1 VPGLVLEEHRPTL
14 GDLLRP
20 RLSRAPRWM
29 RWALVALA
37 VLVVLFVL
45 WRVFAGGSTGETHY
59 VHSSPVVFNFRYPN
73 AMHPVAPRS
82 PEIIRVER
90 RRDALFLDSFAVE
103 PLSLPPFRGDVSG
116 QLPVYAE
123 REIAALRRRFPR
135 EFELTREGKA
145 RVNAVPGYDVQFRAR
160 LGERRLFGRLVLLP
174 EPAAGE
180 DLSSA
185 SGELEN
191 ARSCRGV
198 RLLMLATPASGAVRP
213 RDVGARGNLKTP
225 FRSFRFGTEGP

>member
-1 VPGLVLEEHRPTL
+1 MPGLVLEEHRPTL
-14 GDLLRP
+14 ADLLRP
-20 RLSRAPRWM
+20 RLARAPRWV
-29 RWALVALA
+29 RWALAAVVLLVAL
-37 VLVVLFVL
+37 LVL
-45 WRVFAGGSTGETHY
+45 WRAFAGGSSGETHY
-59 VHSSPVVFNFRYPN
+59 VHKAPVVFNFRYPD
-73 AMHPVAPRS
+73 AMHRVAPRS

-90 RRDALFLDSFAVE
+90 RRGSLFLDSFAVE

-116 QLPVYAE
+116 ELPIDAE
-123 REIAALRRRFPR
+123 REIAALRKRFPQ

-180 DLSSA
+180 DLADA
-185 SGELEN
+185 SGELQN
-191 ARSCRGV
+191 ARSRRGV
-198 RLLMLATPASGAVRP
+198 RLLMLATPASGAVRS

>member
-14 GDLLRP
+14 ADLLRP
-20 RLSRAPRWM
+20 RLSRAPRWV
-29 RWALVALA
+29 RWALAAVC
-37 VLVVLFVL
+37 VLVVVLVL
-45 WRVFAGGSTGETHY
+45 WRVFADGSSGGTHY
-59 VHSSPVVFNFRYPN
+59 VHRTPIVFNFRYPDV
-73 AMHPVAPRS
+73 MHRAAPRA
-82 PEIIRVER
+82 PEVVRVER
-90 RRDALFLDSFAVE
+90 RRGSLFLDSFAVE
-103 PLSLPPFRGDVSG
+103 PLVLPPFRGDVSG
-116 QLPVYAE
+116 ELPVFAE
-123 REIAALRRRFPR
+123 REIEALRARFPR
-135 EFELTREGKA
+135 DFELTREGKA

-160 LGERRLFGRLVLLP
+160 VGERRLLGRLVLLP

-180 DLSSA
+180 DLTDP

-191 ARSCRGV
+191 ARSRRGV

>member
-14 GDLLRP
+14 ADLLRP
-20 RLSRAPRWM
+20 RLARAPRWV
-29 RWALVALA
+29 RLALGAVA
-37 VLVVLFVL
+37 VLVALFVL
-45 WRVFAGGSTGETHY
+45 WRVFAGGSSGETRY
-59 VHSSPVVFNFRYPN
+59 VHKAGVVFNFHYPG
-73 AMHPVAPRS
+73 AMHAVASRS

-90 RRDALFLDSFAVE
+90 RRGSLFLDSFAVE

-116 QLPVYAE
+116 ELPVYAE
-123 REIAALRRRFPR
+123 REIAALRNRFPR

-160 LGERRLFGRLVLLP
+160 LGKRRLFGRLVLLP
-174 EPAAGE
+174 EPAGE
-180 DLSSA
+180 DLA
-185 SGELEN
+185 DTSGELEN
-191 ARSCRGV
+191 ARSRRGA

>member
-20 RLSRAPRWM
+20 RLSRAPRWVS
-29 RWALVALA
+29 WVLA
-37 VLVVLFVL
+37 AVVVVVVLLVL
-45 WRVFAGGSTGETHY
+45 WRLSAGGSSGETHY
-59 VHSSPVVFNFRYPN
+59 VHSSPVVFNFRYAD
-73 AMHPVAPRS
+73 AMHRVAPRS
-82 PEIIRVER
+82 REIIRVQR
-90 RRDALFLDSFAVE
+90 RRGSLFLDSFAVE

-116 QLPVYAE
+116 ELPVYAE
-123 REIAALRRRFPR
+123 REIDALRKRFPR

-160 LGERRLFGRLVLLP
+160 LGERRLLGRLVLLP

-180 DLSSA
+180 DLA
-185 SGELEN
+185 DPSGELEN
-191 ARSCRGV
+191 ARSRRGV